1 VRVRES
7 EVADIVGE
15 GWGEKPSSG
24 EGSTTVNTSAAISAP
39 TNMIVFRIRPTFSV
53 AGQRKNSVRLS
64 SPLV

>member
-1 VRVRES
+1 MQVRES

-39 TNMIVFRIRPTFSV
+39 TNMIVFRIRPTS
-53 AGQRKNSVRLS
+53 Q
-64 SPLV
+64 